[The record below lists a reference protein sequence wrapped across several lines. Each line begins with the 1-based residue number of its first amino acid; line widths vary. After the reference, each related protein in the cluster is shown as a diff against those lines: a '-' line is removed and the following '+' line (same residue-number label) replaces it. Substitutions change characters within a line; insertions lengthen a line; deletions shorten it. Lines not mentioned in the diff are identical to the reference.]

1 MKDLILRLMH
11 DPSLAFTIGKTVRVG
26 QGGTN
31 NQVTEP
37 APGSYE
43 IEPMSVASTVYSYF
57 GVMNP
62 EVVTRDDELNP
73 EGVPVIDEANISGKA
88 PSEPDLF
95 TPS

>member
-1 MKDLILRLMH
+1 
-11 DPSLAFTIGKTVRVG
+11 
-26 QGGTN
+26 
-31 NQVTEP
+31 
-37 APGSYE
+37 
-43 IEPMSVASTVYSYF
+43 MSVASTVYSYF